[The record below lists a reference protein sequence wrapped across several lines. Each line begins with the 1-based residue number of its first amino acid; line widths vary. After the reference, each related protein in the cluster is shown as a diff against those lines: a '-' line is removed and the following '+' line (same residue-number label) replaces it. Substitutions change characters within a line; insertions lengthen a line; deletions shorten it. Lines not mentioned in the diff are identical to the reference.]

1 MNIGKTRFGLTRPAR
16 ICRPNAE
23 PVVARI
29 AAAFEQAGPAAL
41 AAGAVEATT
50 PDTTA
55 ASKASL
61 HGGTL
66 LALSFDF

>member
-1 MNIGKTRFGLTRPAR
+1 MNIGKMRLGFDGLAR

-29 AAAFEQAGPAAL
+29 AAALEQAGPAVL
-41 AAGAVEATT
+41 AVDAVKPNA
-50 PDTTA
+50 PDTIA

-61 HGGTL
+61 TAGTL